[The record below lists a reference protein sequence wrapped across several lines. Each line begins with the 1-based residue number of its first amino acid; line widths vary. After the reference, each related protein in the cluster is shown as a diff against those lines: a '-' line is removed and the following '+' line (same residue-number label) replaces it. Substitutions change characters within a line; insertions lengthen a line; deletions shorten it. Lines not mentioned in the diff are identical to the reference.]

1 MNDTPFPFERTT
13 CACEG
18 CRKCCKVQPGPLIPG
33 DLQRIAEFLKLS
45 VEEARKFFVASP
57 GALVKQHGEVRRIGT
72 ITPKMRHSRCVFLD
86 KNERCKIHPV
96 APAGCAYFDTHMSRE
111 QAQNEH
117 KTQPTKRSGCSCLT
131 PAATNH
137 GGIKCSIR
145 TSQKKN

>member
-111 QAQNEH
+111 QAMPRGIELA
-117 KTQPTKRSGCSCLT
+117 KRTQD
-131 PAATNH
+131 PAYQAQ
-137 GGIKCSIR
+137 R
-145 TSQKKN
+145 MQLPYTSSYKPRRY